1 MFLIR
6 PIPAPGGFG
15 ERGRGDSIFALKL
28 SAEIIDR
35 VESAGIAD
43 LLNRIDSFCKHF
55 TCDLQSVPD
64 QDFYGR
70 TVHEGFETASDFT
83 AAHIGC
89 FGKIVKRNMTAVMM
103 MDKIKHFLHPDLI
116 DQLNTIGWIT
126 GKRVDLQKNVFQN

>member
-43 LLNRIDSFCKHF
+43 LLNRIDSFRKHF
-55 TCDLQSVPD
+55 MCDLQSVPD
-64 QDFYGR
+64 QDLYGR
-70 TVHEGFETASDFT
+70 TVHEGFETAPDFT

-103 MDKIKHFLHPDLI
+103 MDKIKHFLYPDLI